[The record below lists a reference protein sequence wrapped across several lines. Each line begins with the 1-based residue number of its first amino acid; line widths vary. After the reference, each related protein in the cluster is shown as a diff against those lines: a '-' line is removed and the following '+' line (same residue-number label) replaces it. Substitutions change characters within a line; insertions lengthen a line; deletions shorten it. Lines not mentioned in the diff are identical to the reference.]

1 MKRIVSILTVLAIV
15 ASLFLMAMPM
25 TVSAEA
31 VEFSGDAS
39 QIPEGKI
46 VLTDDIKG
54 EFKKSSGK
62 YEIDL
67 NGHSWTHNGP
77 AVYLTGTAELI
88 IYNGTVDNSAGTS
101 DGFSVEDNAKVTANN
116 VTVIGG
122 TGGADAFWIKG
133 GTVSLTNCTVS
144 AGKAG
149 IDVDN
154 GNGNVVVSVNG
165 GKFVNYAGAADAR
178 MCAIEIRRDGAI
190 SLTGDITF
198 ENNKILAGTGLNKTL
213 GESISVTGSYE
224 ATLADPSVNNPGAAS
239 PSTYTTISY
248 KAVKVT
254 KSIDYFNGVRGSIAD
269 CNVFEGQDAITL
281 LGWIITDA
289 GLSNVK
295 YSIDGGTPVE
305 LGPTRAR
312 PDVVAHVKYT
322 GELVAADKVG
332 IGLDNEHAKI
342 DISGL
347 EIGEHVVKLY
357 AFTNAGTQVEAGSF
371 KVTILAPLADGEVAD
386 LSAIKEPGE
395 YKLVAD
401 VKGNLTLTSG
411 DYVIDLNGHTWTNG
425 GIALNIQGAKVT
437 LTDTVG
443 TGYIKA
449 TNDCIDISS
458 GSITVTDA
466 TVIAEGDSLD
476 AIFVGG
482 GVVVTNN
489 ATLYA
494 GKSGIN
500 ASQAAVDITVNGGT
514 FGGVYSG
521 ERFVRTSAFEFR
533 NNAKV
538 KLNGDINFVETAIIR
553 RSKTHTISWAESFIV
568 GDDVTV
574 TFAAN
579 DTDIGTHS
587 GNHYYSNAISYTKSK
602 SEPKDVGITSHS
614 GHYGSPILWLKN
626 SEHFYQMTINA
637 KGAFNSII
645 SSLWGANAG
654 TTCTLDIYAWDT
666 NTEVTLN
673 SLPAASVTK
682 TFTGN
687 PANYVFDFET
697 LEAGQYIIKVTCSE
711 GYVVLPVADATNG
724 VEATVSTKNESNI
737 KNKYWVASIRFVDSN
752 AASFD
757 SLIEEVNYGDTEEL
771 PYMIFDQE
779 YKVTVGAGKTFYI
792 NAFWGGMNVTITG
805 EGNFSVVYNGTTY
818 ASENGKVAFAA
829 APSMGRMPTAFAI
842 INNSEAD
849 AEYTLKGEYPEGT
862 MMNPDSYDK
871 NTDKTV
877 EIEAGNADGY
887 FYSFDADKDGSI
899 TLYISDI
906 TAGAEGNIVIQ
917 VIGADDTVKY
927 LSLVDDGEN
936 GKLTADYKKGD
947 KIVINVAVLPDENWN
962 VPAASITIAEYTAGG
977 NTGDFGLIALAFV
990 AISSVVVKKRKE
1002 A

>member
-1 MKRIVSILTVLAIV
+1 
-15 ASLFLMAMPM
+15 
-25 TVSAEA
+25 
-31 VEFSGDAS
+31 
-39 QIPEGKI
+39 
-46 VLTDDIKG
+46 
-54 EFKKSSGK
+54 
-62 YEIDL
+62 
-67 NGHSWTHNGP
+67 
-77 AVYLTGTAELI
+77 
-88 IYNGTVDNSAGTS
+88 
-101 DGFSVEDNAKVTANN
+101 
-116 VTVIGG
+116 
-122 TGGADAFWIKG
+122 
-133 GTVSLTNCTVS
+133 
-144 AGKAG
+144 
-149 IDVDN
+149 
-154 GNGNVVVSVNG
+154 
-165 GKFVNYAGAADAR
+165 
-178 MCAIEIRRDGAI
+178 
-190 SLTGDITF
+190 
-198 ENNKILAGTGLNKTL
+198 
-213 GESISVTGSYE
+213 
-224 ATLADPSVNNPGAAS
+224 
-239 PSTYTTISY
+239 
-248 KAVKVT
+248 
-254 KSIDYFNGVRGSIAD
+254 
-269 CNVFEGQDAITL
+269 
-281 LGWIITDA
+281 
-289 GLSNVK
+289 
-295 YSIDGGTPVE
+295 
-305 LGPTRAR
+305 
-312 PDVVAHVKYT
+312 
-322 GELVAADKVG
+322 
-332 IGLDNEHAKI
+332 
-342 DISGL
+342 
-347 EIGEHVVKLY
+347 
-357 AFTNAGTQVEAGSF
+357 
-371 KVTILAPLADGEVAD
+371 
-386 LSAIKEPGE
+386 
-395 YKLVAD
+395 
-401 VKGNLTLTSG
+401 
-411 DYVIDLNGHTWTNG
+411 
-425 GIALNIQGAKVT
+425 IALNIQGAKVT

-500 ASQAAVDITVNGGT
+500 ASQATVDITVNGGT

-521 ERFVRTSAFEFR
+521 ERFARTSAFEFR

-673 SLPAASVTK
+673 SSPAASVTK

-724 VEATVSTKNESNI
+724 VEATVLTKNESNI

-779 YKVTVGAGKTFYI
+779 YNVTVGAGKTFYI

-805 EGNFSVVYNGTTY
+805 EGDFSVSYDGTTY
-818 ASENGKVAFAA
+818 ESKNGKVTFTA
-829 APSMGRMPTAFAI
+829 APSMGRMPTAFSI
-842 INNSEAD
+842 TNKTD
-849 AEYTLKGEYPEGT
+849 AAVEYSLKGEYPAGT
-862 MMNPDSYDK
+862 MMNPEKYDDK
-871 NTDKTV
+871 ADKTINIA
-877 EIEAGNADGY
+877 EGNGEGY
-887 FYSFDADKDGSI
+887 FYAFDADKDGSI
-899 TLYISDI
+899 TLYISEI
-906 TAGAEGNIVIQ
+906 TEGVNGNIIIQ
-917 VIGADDTVKY
+917 VISPDDTVKY
-927 LSLVDDGEN
+927 LSLEDEENVVD
-936 GKLTADYKKGD
+936 GKLKADYKAGD
-947 KIVINVAVLPDENWN
+947 RVVINVAVLPDASWN
-962 VPAASITIAEYTAGG
+962 IPAATITLAEYTEGAD
-977 NTGDFGLIALAFV
+977 TGDFGLIALAFV
-990 AISSVVVKKRKE
+990 AVSSVVVKKRKE
-1002 A
+1002 N